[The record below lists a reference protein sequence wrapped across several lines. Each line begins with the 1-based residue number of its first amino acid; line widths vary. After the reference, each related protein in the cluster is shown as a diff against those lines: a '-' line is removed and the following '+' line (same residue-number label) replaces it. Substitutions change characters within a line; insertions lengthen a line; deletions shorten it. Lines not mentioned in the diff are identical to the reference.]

1 MKKNIKQSLYL
12 GVFIC
17 LSMAIL
23 SCEEDFT
30 NIDSNVLTNTR
41 FTTNAILV
49 DITAE
54 NSPLERV
61 QSDNIS
67 RRLGQ
72 YLLGVYASSDYEK
85 LEASIVS
92 QVAITPSL
100 QVVDDENIYGADTTV
115 VTKID
120 TVFLKLPYQV
130 ELNNDGD
137 AYELDS
143 IIGNPTKEFTINVY
157 RSNTYMNV
165 YDPSDPSKINRFFS
179 DDVFEK
185 IDRLNA
191 NADIAFKPSA
201 ADTTLVIKR
210 RLFDDSIA
218 TTDTLE
224 IFNSATNTAKIPFVR
239 IPLNEEKFKAL
250 FLDKYE
256 SVEFDS
262 QEAFN
267 NYFRGLIIEATG
279 TDGSLIS
286 FNFNNTNTALNPSIE
301 AYYTNTVLK
310 SGSIVIDTITKN
322 NSFPLS
328 GFRVNTFT
336 MDDKVY
342 PNNEEII
349 IQGTAGSEGTI
360 TLFNQSKIDEL
371 RARNLLV
378 NDASLTFYINQS
390 ADTTHV
396 PNRLYLY
403 QDNTQVNAGFGQVK
417 DSYREQL
424 FFGGELQRDA
434 SGAVEK
440 YTFRITKH
448 VSDILSGETNYSPNF
463 KLKAF
468 NISDFPSSI
477 PLPNTV
483 SATDTIFN
491 NFSWNPK
498 AVTLFNNLTT
508 NTAKKAVLKISYSED
523 NN

>member
-1 MKKNIKQSLYL
+1 
-12 GVFIC
+12 
-17 LSMAIL
+17 MAVL

-30 NIDSNVLTNTR
+30 NIDSSVLTNTK
-41 FTTNAILV
+41 FTTSSTLEY
-49 DITAE
+49 ITAK

-92 QVAITPSL
+92 QVAITTGL
-100 QVVDDENIYGADTTV
+100 QVIDDENIYGADTTV
-115 VTKID
+115 VTKMD
-120 TVFLKLPYQV
+120 TVFLKIPYQV
-130 ELNNDGD
+130 SLNDDGD
-137 AYELDS
+137 AYVLDS
-143 IIGNPTKEFTINVY
+143 IIGDPTKAFNLNIY
-157 RSNTYMNV
+157 RSNTYLNV
-165 YDPSDPSKINRFFS
+165 YNPEDPSKINRFYS
-179 DDVFEK
+179 NDVFEK
-185 IDRLNA
+185 IGDRLNVD
-191 NADIAFKPSA
+191 ADFPLIPSVN
-201 ADTTLVIKR
+201 DTTLIVKR
-210 RLFDDSIA
+210 KLFDDSIA
-218 TTDTLE
+218 TTDTVE
-224 IFNSATNTAKIPFVR
+224 IFSSAISTLKIPFIR
-239 IPLNEEKFKAL
+239 IPLDEDKFKEL
-250 FLDKYE
+250 FLDKLE
-256 SVEFDS
+256 SSEFES
-262 QEAFN
+262 QDAFN

-279 TDGSLIS
+279 TEGSLIS
-286 FNFNNTNTALNPSIE
+286 FNFNNTNTDLNPSIE

-310 SGSIVIDTITKN
+310 SGSIVLDTITKN

-328 GFRVNTFT
+328 GFRVNTFA

-342 PNNEEII
+342 PDNDEII

-360 TLFNQSKIDEL
+360 TLFDEDKIKEL
-371 RARNLLV
+371 RDRNLLI
-378 NDASLTFYINQS
+378 NDASLILYINQS
-390 ADTTHV
+390 ADTAHV
-396 PNRLYLY
+396 PDRLYLY
-403 QDNTQVNAGFGQVK
+403 QDNTGVNAGFGQIK

-434 SGAVEK
+434 NGTIEK

-448 VSDILSGETNYSPNF
+448 VSDLLSGESNYSPNF

-468 NISDFPSSI
+468 NITDFPSSI

-498 AVTLFNNLTT
+498 AVTLFNSTT
-508 NTAKKAVLKISYSED
+508 ANTAKKAVLKISYSED